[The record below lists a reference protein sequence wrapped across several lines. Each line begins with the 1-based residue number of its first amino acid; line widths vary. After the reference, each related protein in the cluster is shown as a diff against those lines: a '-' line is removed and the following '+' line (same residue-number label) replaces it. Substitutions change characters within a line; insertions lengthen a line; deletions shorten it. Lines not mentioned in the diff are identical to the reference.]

1 MPVNPVTEP
10 LTAVGDPAL
19 REVLLFVRAQPGPQ
33 SADDVA
39 DALGLH
45 RNVARSRL
53 ERLTGAGLL
62 LAAYERR
69 TGRDG
74 PGAGRPA
81 KVYAAAPELRA
92 LEFPPRHYEQLVAEL
107 IEAVPERG
115 RAARLEETGAAF
127 ARQLGQSAA
136 LRAGRDLAGAAAEVC
151 AALGRLGY
159 QARVVE
165 VTENEAVVSTPT
177 CPLRPLVNASEGA
190 VGLDR
195 GFWAGLVEASLPG
208 EPAACVEC
216 RTGGCR
222 DEHASC
228 EIRLRLQPAK

>member
-1 MPVNPVTEP
+1 MTEP
-10 LTAVGDPAL
+10 LTAIGDPAL
-19 REVLLFVRAQPGPQ
+19 REVLLHVRAQPGAQ

-53 ERLTGAGLL
+53 ERLAGAGLL
-62 LAAYERR
+62 LVTHERR
-69 TGRDG
+69 TGREG

-81 KVYAAAPELRA
+81 KVYAPAPELRA
-92 LEFPPRHYEQLVAEL
+92 LEFPPRHYEQLVAGL
-107 IEAVPERG
+107 IEAVPARG
-115 RAARLEETGAAF
+115 RAARLEEAGAAF
-127 ARQLGQSAA
+127 ARQLGETGA
-136 LRAGRDLAGAAAEVC
+136 LRTGRDLAAAAAEVC

-165 VTENEAVVSTPT
+165 VTDTEAVVSTPT
-177 CPLRPLVNASEGA
+177 CPLRPLVNASEDA
-190 VGLDR
+190 VEIDR

-208 EPAACVEC
+208 EPAPCVEC
-216 RTGGCR
+216 STGGCR

-228 EIRLRLQPAK
+228 EIRLRLEPAPPQ